1 MPSAQAQA
9 HDHDGG
15 RTDGDV
21 APLSLA
27 DVDRLLLESAR
38 VAHAGPAA
46 PVRTWR
52 ADLTEALAVL
62 SYAETVLAG
71 DAALLRHC
79 LAGVPADHK
88 AVLDDLARTL
98 SGGDDLGDAAAA
110 VPVEETLFARA
121 DGLVAPHDR
130 MARADLSEPA
140 GVRRLLDDV
149 EAQLEEVGT
158 RQREVEARLT
168 DIRAVVV
175 RQYREGIVP
184 PAESWLR

>member
-15 RTDGDV
+15 RTEGDV

-79 LAGVPADHK
+79 LTGVPVDHK
-88 AVLDDLARTL
+88 AVLDDMARTL

-110 VPVEETLFARA
+110 VPVEETLF
-121 DGLVAPHDR
+121 
-130 MARADLSEPA
+130 ARADLSEPA